1 MVPLTYYFVSLLQD
15 IGMMDLMKV
24 DHHLDHLVEMME
36 GLKALMSKYDYLDQ
50 IKSLVQTCI
59 E

>member
-1 MVPLTYYFVSLLQD
+1 
-15 IGMMDLMKV
+15 MDLMKV

-50 IKSLVQTCI
+50 IKSLVQTYI